1 VEAEQA
7 EQGARQS
14 LWIAEARVQD
24 ALRRYF
30 ERRASRND
38 VDDLVQTTLA
48 DALAATRAPSD
59 RAEWDRWVYGIARNK
74 LVDHFRRRKDESPL
88 DEAEMAAAESAH
100 QEARELLKWAERELP
115 RGEQAKTTLEVLLEE
130 ADGESLESLARARS
144 LPPARLRQRVVRLRE
159 HFRSRWAVLYLVV
172 VGVFGVVAGVVVH
185 HLLSPQPEIAEE
197 IRPPV
202 PPVPPV
208 PPEIDEAR
216 ELRRLAFEK
225 CRAQA
230 FEECLK
236 GLDSARVLDPIGDA
250 ATEVVEQ
257 RAAARRALDAQNPAP
272 QPSSRVVPAPTA
284 TTPSTPPTTA
294 PTPVPRRSKAGTG
307 SSL

>member
-1 VEAEQA
+1 VEPEQA
-7 EQGARQS
+7 QEGAERS
-14 LWIAEARVQD
+14 LWIAEERVQN

-48 DALAATRAPSD
+48 DALAAKRAPAD
-59 RAEWDRWVYGIARNK
+59 RAEWDQWMYGIARHK
-74 LVDHFRRRKDESPL
+74 LADHFRRSRNESPL
-88 DEAEMAAAESAH
+88 DEAEAAAAESAH

-115 RGEQAKTTLEVLLEE
+115 EGEHAKTTLEVLLEE
-130 ADGESLESLARARS
+130 ADGESIESLARARS
-144 LPPARLRQRVVRLRE
+144 LPPARLRQRVVRMRE
-159 HFRSRWAVLYLVV
+159 HFRSRWALYLAVL
-172 VGVFGVVAGVVVH
+172 GVFGVTVVFVVH
-185 HLLSPQPEIAEE
+185 HLLSPPPEIAEE

-202 PPVPPV
+202 SPMM
-208 PPEIDEAR
+208 DEAR

-236 GLDSARVLDPIGDA
+236 GLDSARELDPKGDA

-257 RAAARRALDAQNPAP
+257 RAAARRALDARVPVPAP
-272 QPSSRVVPAPTA
+272 SPSSSPPAPSSRTLEVTPLPTA
-284 TTPSTPPTTA
+284 KPRST
-294 PTPVPRRSKAGTG
+294 PRRSKTGTG
-307 SSL
+307 SSM